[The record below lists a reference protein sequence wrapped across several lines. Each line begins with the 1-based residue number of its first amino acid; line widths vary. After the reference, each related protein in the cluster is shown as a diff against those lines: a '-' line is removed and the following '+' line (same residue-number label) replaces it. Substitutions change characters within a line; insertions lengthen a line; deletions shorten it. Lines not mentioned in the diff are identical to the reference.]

1 MNALELDEIISIID
15 KKLDILLDKMNDND
29 YLLLI
34 NKNRLLKRYD
44 KIAYL
49 ADCFNYKTIYFLI
62 SKKQYNSISDFLDE
76 EINKLQPLKNCSL
89 L

>member
-1 MNALELDEIISIID
+1 MNALELDKIISIID

-49 ADCFNYKTIYFLI
+49 ADCLNYKTIYFLI

-76 EINKLQPLKNCSL
+76 EINKLQPSKTCSL